1 MCDSQVLSLY
11 LKTATFL
18 TSRGRLKLRT
28 LAKLTQA
35 PKTFGARHAAPV
47 SRPNSLVS
55 SFHKSWV
62 GKEKSFLLLRFCEV
76 LVAPYLYRGFFRGDT
91 CLECSLSRFLL
102 RALQH
107 FLRVHRTAQI
117 RFCAQIASFSPIPH
131 ALYILAPRDARNLPF
146 IPGFPHPARFHSA
159 PSSCFYRIKKF
170 YIKIIR

>member
-1 MCDSQVLSLY
+1 MEQENSFFGNSQVLTLY

-28 LAKLTQA
+28 LAKLTHA
-35 PKTFGARHAAPV
+35 PKTLGARHAAPV

-62 GKEKSFLLLRFCEV
+62 GKEKSFLLLRLFEA
-76 LVAPYLYRGFFRGDT
+76 LVAPYLYRDLFRGDT

-107 FLRVHRTAQI
+107 FLKVRRTAQI
-117 RFCAQIASFSPIPH
+117 RLCAH
-131 ALYILAPRDARNLPF
+131 N
-146 IPGFPHPARFHSA
+146 RFVFA
-159 PSSCFYRIKKF
+159 NPSCFLHF
-170 YIKIIR
+170 GTT